1 LVGEN
6 NERFAV
12 VAQRL
17 FRLSSDDDNAI
28 SDPFALRQSTVAKL
42 RYGSWLCKNALPEV
56 SKRRD
61 LGEVAMWQHFFGSN
75 YALIAAMS
83 G

>member
-1 LVGEN
+1 MPG
-6 NERFAV
+6 
-12 VAQRL
+12 
-17 FRLSSDDDNAI
+17 AI
-28 SDPFALRQSTVAKL
+28 KGTLYKTSPFTATA
-42 RYGSWLCKNALPEV
+42 GSRLCKNALPEV

-61 LGEVAMWQHFFGSN
+61 LGQVAMWQHYFGLD